1 MKIQISPFSKTWK
14 AQFELIKS
22 EIESVLFNKEVKIEH
37 IGSTSVE
44 NLSAK
49 PIIDIMV
56 GVNSNEELDLVVNP
70 LLKLDYIYYE
80 KYNSIMPN
88 RRFFIKLINQE
99 DKKLFQ
105 SVYSNNDNLP
115 HEEINNLRLAQIHVW
130 KYNSEDWIRHIAVRD
145 YLRNNEVIKAK
156 YQAVK
161 LDLAKLEWRNGTDY
175 NNGKNE
181 FMTEL
186 EKKALKHYKNI

>member
-1 MKIQISPFSKTWK
+1 MNIQISPFSKTWK

-56 GVNSNEELDLVVNP
+56 GVNSNEELDLVVNS

-130 KYNSEDWIRHIAVRD
+130 KYNSEHWIRHIAVRD

-161 LDLAKLEWRNGTDY
+161 LDLAKLEWRDGTDY
-175 NNGKNE
+175 NNGKNK

>member
-1 MKIQISPFSKTWK
+1 MNIQISPFSKTWK

-37 IGSTSVE
+37 IGSISVE

-115 HEEINNLRLAQIHVW
+115 HEEINN
-130 KYNSEDWIRHIAVRD
+130 
-145 YLRNNEVIKAK
+145 
-156 YQAVK
+156 
-161 LDLAKLEWRNGTDY
+161 
-175 NNGKNE
+175 
-181 FMTEL
+181 
-186 EKKALKHYKNI
+186 